1 MSVTKVVALLL
12 VLPTGSLGA
21 SCSAGYKKATV
32 FCSSSATTAS
42 SCNSACCGLDDT
54 KCLKYS
60 GSIVC
65 AAGKYKDSSTLATTT
80 TAAGGANKNTDCCT
94 AEAACSAGSCSPGY
108 KKKATLTNLYC
119 TSSATTAAAC
129 NANCCEL
136 DDTKCLKHAG
146 TIACAAGKFNDAAAL
161 AGTAAGASGANK
173 NTACCTAAAA
183 CSAGSCSPGY
193 KKKATL
199 TNLYCTSSA
208 TTAAACNANC
218 CELDDTKCL
227 NYVASISCAAGKY
240 NNAAALADTA
250 AGASGANKNT
260 ACCTAKA
267 ACSAG
272 SCSPGYKKKATLT
285 NLYCTSSATTAAAC
299 NTNCCELD
307 DTKCLNYAGSISCAS
322 GKYNDAAALA
332 GTAAGAAGANKNTA
346 CCTAKASCSSG
357 SCSAGYTKSLAYC
370 SSSLTTAASCNS
382 GCCTIDDTKC
392 LKYSGSISC
401 AAGKY
406 KDSSTLATTTTAAGG
421 ANKDTDCCTA
431 KAACSAGSCS
441 PGYKKKA
448 TLTNLYC
455 TSSATTAAACN
466 ADCCELDDTKCAYYV
481 NTAVCPAGKYKD
493 TAVAGTAVSA
503 GGANKIT
510 VCCTAKAVCSTNVDQ
525 GGSVSE
531 GLQLTPKVFVLLAA
545 MATVWLK

>member
-227 NYVASISCAAGKY
+227 NYVSSISCAAGKY
-240 NNAAALADTA
+240 NNGAALADTA

-299 NTNCCELD
+299 N
-307 DTKCLNYAGSISCAS
+307 
-322 GKYNDAAALA
+322 
-332 GTAAGAAGANKNTA
+332 
-346 CCTAKASCSSG
+346 
-357 SCSAGYTKSLAYC
+357 
-370 SSSLTTAASCNS
+370 
-382 GCCTIDDTKC
+382 
-392 LKYSGSISC
+392 
-401 AAGKY
+401 
-406 KDSSTLATTTTAAGG
+406 
-421 ANKDTDCCTA
+421 
-431 KAACSAGSCS
+431 
-441 PGYKKKA
+441 
-448 TLTNLYC
+448 
-455 TSSATTAAACN
+455 
-466 ADCCELDDTKCAYYV
+466 ADCCELDDTKCMYYA

-493 TAVAGTAVSA
+493 ASVAGIAVSA
-503 GGANKIT
+503 GGANKLT
-510 VCCTAKAVCSTNVDQ
+510 VCCIAKAVCSTNVDQ